1 MANINLVPIAQAYWR
16 LIKKGRKTYDG
27 LDDTMKVLVKDLAKA
42 DVEDGVITEEEYEK
56 YIGEAYVAVEK

>member
-1 MANINLVPIAQAYWR
+1 MPNKKLIPIAQSYWR

-42 DVEDGVITEEEYEK
+42 DVVDGVITEEEYEK
-56 YIGEAYVAVEK
+56 YIGEAYTE